1 VFGTPEKGDK
11 CFNDIRIT
19 RSAWDSNF
27 CAVNP
32 KFVAICIEGGGGGPF
47 LVLKHEEVGRIS
59 KSKAILDGHA
69 APVLDLAWSPFNDNI
84 IATCSEDC
92 TIKIWVIPDEG
103 VQETSREAQLT
114 LTGHQKRVLIV
125 SWHPVAENVLL
136 SSGADNMMVLWD
148 VGNGCALT
156 EIACHPDCPLSVSW
170 NYDGSLF
177 ATTCKDRSLRVID
190 PRKGKVKQTRKNAH
204 DGTKTSKAL
213 FLKDGRIITFGF
225 SRMSDRQYALWD
237 SRDLSAGPLVME
249 DIDRAS
255 GVLFP
260 FYDPDTELIYAAG
273 KGDGSIR
280 YFEITD
286 DAPYIHYISTYSSQQ
301 SQRGLGWMPKRG
313 CDTTK
318 CEIVRFYKLHPNKIE
333 PVSFTVPRKS
343 ELFQADIYPPTISI
357 EPAISCEDWWSGTNA
372 TPKLMDLSVKHKIA
386 SGKGTTRAMG
396 ASGGGLGSRFGASVS
411 GGGLNSNS
419 RSTNNSPGPASRVQS
434 MPPERQQERVSHHQE
449 EEEEPEEEIISP
461 QRATKQSSGIGIGS
475 KIGRGDAELEKG
487 VDISMKSIKS
497 GSVASNPFLQN
508 AKTNSSGMPM
518 TGVSVSP
525 TTTSPSIPQNHGSLR
540 DIPQNVKRSSSAGP
554 AAAPEMLLP
563 EGLNIQEIL
572 DDIKKLKATVK
583 KQGRRI
589 AHLESICGI
598 ESTKSKRDGEN
609 V

>member
-1 VFGTPEKGDK
+1 VRTSKYRHVFGTPEKGDK

-19 RSAWDSNF
+19 RSAWDSSF

-32 KFVAICIEGGGGGPF
+32 KFVAIAIEGGGGGPF
-47 LVLKHEEVGRIS
+47 LVLRHDEIGRVP
-59 KSKAILDGHA
+59 KNKAILDGHA

-92 TIKIWVIPDEG
+92 TIKIWVVPDEG
-103 VQETSREAQLT
+103 IKETSREAQLT

-177 ATTCKDRSLRVID
+177 ATTCKDKGLRIID
-190 PRKGKVKQTRKNAH
+190 PRKGKVKQQRKAAH
-204 DGTKTSKAL
+204 DGTKTSKCI
-213 FLKDGRIITFGF
+213 FLKDGRIVTFGF

-237 SRDLSAGPLVME
+237 SRDLSSPMVME

-260 FYDPDTELIYAAG
+260 FYDPDTGLIYAAG

-280 YFEITD
+280 YFEITEEE
-286 DAPYIHYISTYSSQQ
+286 PFIHYISTYSSQK

-318 CEIVRFYKLHPNKIE
+318 CKIVRFYKLRPDKIE
-333 PVSFTVPRKS
+333 PISFTVPRKS
-343 ELFQADIYPPTISI
+343 DLFQADIYPPTVSV
-357 EPAISCEDWWSGTNA
+357 EPAISCEDWWAGTNA
-372 TPKLMDLSVKHKIA
+372 TPKLLDLSIQHKQNT
-386 SGKGTTRAMG
+386 GKGTSRSMG
-396 ASGGGLGSRFGASVS
+396 ASGGGLGSRFGASVGS
-411 GGGLNSNS
+411 GGGLNSNN
-419 RSTNNSPGPASRVQS
+419 RSTNSSPGPASRVQS
-434 MPPERQQERVSHHQE
+434 MTPSRDQE
-449 EEEEPEEEIISP
+449 EEP
-461 QRATKQSSGIGIGS
+461 AVNGNSG
-475 KIGRGDAELEKG
+475 KIKRGDAELERG
-487 VDISMKSIKS
+487 VDISMNSIKT

-508 AKTNSSGMPM
+508 SKTNSSGMPLV
-518 TGVSVSP
+518 GGGVSP
-525 TTTSPSIPQNHGSLR
+525 TTTHQATPLQS
-540 DIPQNVKRSSSAGP
+540 VKRSSSAGP

-598 ESTKSKRDGEN
+598 ESKPSKRDGEN